1 MDAKEL
7 SEPLKD
13 RTAVISGGAQGIG
26 RSIAQRFQRA
36 GARVFILDRDVPAG
50 LRAAAEL
57 TGSNLDRP
65 VEFLAADLCLANQV
79 RDAVSRIHDRHGS
92 VDILVNNAG
101 IEIEKSF
108 ESTTIEDW
116 DQVLGVNL
124 RGAFLLTQAV
134 LALFSLDGGA
144 IINISSI
151 HATHAFADSLPYACS
166 KAGLIAFT
174 RNLALEL
181 APRRIRVNA
190 ICPGYI
196 DTHLWEK
203 YLRRAADPV
212 ALDSA
217 TTALHPLG
225 RRGLPADVAEAV
237 MFLAGEGASFV
248 TGTTL
253 VVDGGLTVRAH
264 P

>member
-1 MDAKEL
+1 MEAKGPRA
-7 SEPLKD
+7 PLIG
-13 RTAVISGGAQGIG
+13 RTAVVSGGAQGIG
-26 RSIAQRFQRA
+26 RSIAQRLQSA
-36 GARVFILDRDVPAG
+36 GACVSIVDRDAPAG
-50 LRAAAEL
+50 RQAAAEL
-57 TGSNLDRP
+57 TASDRDLP
-65 VEFLAADLCLANQV
+65 VGFLAADLCRADQV
-79 RDAVSRIHDRHGS
+79 HDAMDRIKDLHGRI
-92 VDILVNNAG
+92 DILVNNAG
-101 IEIEKSF
+101 IEIEKPF

-116 DQVLGVNL
+116 DQILGVNL
-124 RGAFLLTQAV
+124 RGAFLLTQAA
-134 LALFSLDGGA
+134 LALFQAHGGV

-190 ICPGYI
+190 VCPGYV
-196 DTHLWEK
+196 DTRLWDD
-203 YLRRAADPV
+203 YLRRAADPA
-212 ALDSA
+212 ALDAA

-237 MFLAGEGASFV
+237 LFLAGEGASFI

-253 VVDGGLTVRAH
+253 VVDGGLTIRAH